1 MKENGKYIEMN
12 VDMLVNPK
20 TTELFRHQYAE
31 YMRFMF
37 EAGVRVT
44 FGSDSHNAYPDRR
57 NEIIPYLEAVGF
69 RDGDF
74 SELDPLDL
82 WQ

>member
-1 MKENGKYIEMN
+1 
-12 VDMLVNPK
+12 
-20 TTELFRHQYAE
+20 
-31 YMRFMF
+31 MRFMF

-44 FGSDSHNAYPDRR
+44 YGSDAHNRYPDKRA
-57 NEIIPYLEAVGF
+57 ELYPYLDAVGF

-74 SELDPLDL
+74 SELTENDL